1 MKALLIA
8 LLHTIPIF
16 GSMLFSKSRGAVVLA
31 IALMVVVAVATGSSQ
46 YLALDLLV
54 IAAAGFICLKS

>member
-1 MKALLIA
+1 
-8 LLHTIPIF
+8 
-16 GSMLFSKSRGAVVLA
+16 MLFSKSRGAVVLA

-54 IAAAGFICLKS
+54 IAAAGFICLKN